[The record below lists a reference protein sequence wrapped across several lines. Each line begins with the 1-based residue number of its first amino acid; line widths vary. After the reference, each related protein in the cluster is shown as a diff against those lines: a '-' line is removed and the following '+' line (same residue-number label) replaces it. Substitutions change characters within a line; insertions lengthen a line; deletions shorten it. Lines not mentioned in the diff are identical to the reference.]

1 MNKAPPALLKLAR
14 ETVEPMGYELV
25 GIEYQQRPKSGA
37 LLRIYIDHGDGI
49 QLEDCEAVSRQFGAV
64 LDVEDPITGEYDL
77 EVSSPGLDRPLFEK
91 AHFERFIGREAKIR
105 LQRAIEGRRRFKGY
119 IRAVEGDDLS
129 IEVDGEQIRVPFA
142 ELDSAR
148 LVPEF

>member
-1 MNKAPPALLKLAR
+1 
-14 ETVEPMGYELV
+14 MGYELV
-25 GIEYQQRPKSGA
+25 GIEYQMRPKSGA
-37 LLRIYIDHGDGI
+37 LLRIYIDHADGI
-49 QLEDCEAVSRQFGAV
+49 QLEDCAVVSRQLGAV
-64 LDVEDPITGEYDL
+64 LDVEDPIRGEYDL

-91 AHFERFIGREAKIR
+91 AHFERFVGREAKIR
-105 LQRAIEGRRRFKGY
+105 LRRAIDGRRRMKGY

-129 IEVDGEQIRVPFA
+129 IEVDGEQIRVPLA

>member
-14 ETVEPMGYELV
+14 QTVEPMGYELV

-49 QLEDCEAVSRQFGAV
+49 QLEDCAAVSRQLGAV
-64 LDVEDPITGEYDL
+64 LDVEDPIKGEYDL
-77 EVSSPGLDRPLFEK
+77 EVSSPGLDRPLFERE
-91 AHFERFIGREAKIR
+91 HFERFVGREAKIR
-105 LQRAIEGRRRFKGY
+105 LQRAIEGRRRFKGF

-129 IEVDGEQIRVPFA
+129 IEVDGEQIRVPLA